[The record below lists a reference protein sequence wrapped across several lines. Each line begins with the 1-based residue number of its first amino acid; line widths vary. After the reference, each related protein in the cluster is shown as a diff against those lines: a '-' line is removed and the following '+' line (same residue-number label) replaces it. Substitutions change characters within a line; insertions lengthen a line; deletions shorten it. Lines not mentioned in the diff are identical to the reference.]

1 MDKKDPFKW
10 GCNWLFY
17 YLEEQLR
24 VIEQLIEKK
33 DLRKYHL
40 IKLLEMDPFLSKS
53 KSFIKD
59 EFKLSEYLL
68 RVTIDRL
75 QEDCCEF
82 GITEEFK
89 ITEDDS
95 IISIEE
101 LGGVTSN
108 FFLKKYLQKSIGVKM
123 LLQILMGKFDSA
135 PEFASTHFTSNSIVY
150 KWLDK
155 VQESLKPLDLE
166 LVKKKGSYSIAGNER
181 TVRLLGVNLLHRTE
195 LAGSLF
201 SEQMLIRATHIVDI
215 IERNYKPMRPSHKNR
230 IINYVLIAL
239 SSDKSTRKLSRRI
252 KEKLMKSETFK
263 ELKQLLLANGIKKL
277 CQENELNEF
286 IGILILNEA
295 LSEQAAEELV
305 NEEIQSD
312 LIELFIEKLFQSFPQ
327 IYTSSLKKEITNRMA
342 RIHFNAIFS
351 GKVLLFENIF
361 DLSYFQENY
370 QVVFDFCRSFIATQK
385 KAKNL
390 FVQEH
395 AVYLYYHYLLMLVNC
410 LSPEMLQSAINIT
423 IDFSFGEEYN
433 LFIKRSIKNICS
445 HLNLDFQPTL
455 MKNTDVLLTDS
466 NNLDNSKLNSTLV
479 IYWLEPPRAIDW
491 FNFVNILIK
500 KRRSFD

>member
-1 MDKKDPFKW
+1 M
-10 GCNWLFY
+10 
-17 YLEEQLR
+17 
-24 VIEQLIEKK
+24 IEQLIEKK

-59 EFKLSEYLL
+59 EFELSDYLL

-75 QEDCCEF
+75 QQDCYEF

-95 IISIEE
+95 MISIEE

-108 FFLKKYLQKSIGVKM
+108 FFLKKYLQKSIGIKV

-135 PEFASTHFTSNSIVY
+135 PEFASNHFTSNSIVY
-150 KWLDK
+150 KWLDQ
-155 VQESLKPLDLE
+155 VQESLKPLELE
-166 LVKKKGSYSIAGNER
+166 LEKKNGRYSIVGNER
-181 TVRLLGVNLLHRTE
+181 TVRLLGVNLLHRTD
-195 LAGSLF
+195 LATSIF
-201 SEQMLIRATHIVDI
+201 SEQMLVRANHIVDM
-215 IERNYKPMRPSHKNR
+215 IEKKYKLMRPSHKNR
-230 IINYVLIAL
+230 IINYVLIIL
-239 SSDKSTRKLSRRI
+239 SSDKSTKNLSRKI
-252 KEKLMKSETFK
+252 KEKFIKSNAFK
-263 ELKQLLLANGIKKL
+263 ELKQLLLDNGVEKL

-286 IGILILNEA
+286 IGILILNDA
-295 LSEQAAEELV
+295 LPEQVIEELI
-305 NEEIQSD
+305 NEKRQSD
-312 LIELFIEKLFQSFPQ
+312 VIDLFIEKLFQAFPQ
-327 IYTSSLKKEITNRMA
+327 IYTPSLKEEITNRMA
-342 RIHFNAIFS
+342 RIHFDAIFS

-370 QVVFDFCRSFIATQK
+370 QVVFDFCRSFIAAQK
-385 KAKNL
+385 KAKNP

-410 LSPEMLQSAINIT
+410 LSPEMLQNAINIT

-433 LFIKRSIKNICS
+433 LFIKKSIKSICS

-466 NNLDNSKLNSTLV
+466 NNLDNNKLNSTLV

-491 FNFVNILIK
+491 FNFVNILVK
-500 KRRSFD
+500 KRRSVD

>member
-1 MDKKDPFKW
+1 
-10 GCNWLFY
+10 
-17 YLEEQLR
+17 
-24 VIEQLIEKK
+24 
-33 DLRKYHL
+33 
-40 IKLLEMDPFLSKS
+40 
-53 KSFIKD
+53 
-59 EFKLSEYLL
+59 
-68 RVTIDRL
+68 
-75 QEDCCEF
+75 
-82 GITEEFK
+82 
-89 ITEDDS
+89 
-95 IISIEE
+95 
-101 LGGVTSN
+101 
-108 FFLKKYLQKSIGVKM
+108 
-123 LLQILMGKFDSA
+123 
-135 PEFASTHFTSNSIVY
+135 
-150 KWLDK
+150 
-155 VQESLKPLDLE
+155 
-166 LVKKKGSYSIAGNER
+166 
-181 TVRLLGVNLLHRTE
+181 
-195 LAGSLF
+195 
-201 SEQMLIRATHIVDI
+201 
-215 IERNYKPMRPSHKNR
+215 MRPSHKNR

-385 KAKNL
+385 KTKNL